1 MTARN
6 RTLEFD
12 LAISAD
18 EFHKLYR
25 GTASQVLARAVSGE
39 TVRFPAR
46 VLRHAVTREGI
57 HGRYRIVFDTDNRF
71 VALERLD

>member
-1 MTARN
+1 MTARH
-6 RTLEFD
+6 RALEFD

-18 EFHKLYR
+18 EFQKLYR
-25 GTASQVLARAVSGE
+25 GTAGQVLARAVSGE

-46 VLRHAVTREGI
+46 VLTPAVTREGI
-57 HGRYRIVFDTDNRF
+57 RGRYRIVFDADNRF